1 MTRNPEA
8 PKRPKPLLAH
18 RRWTPWLFLAPALA
32 AYALF
37 VVAPVAESF
46 RLSLYRWPSA
56 FAEPRFVG
64 LGNFARLARDP
75 VFWSALWHNA
85 LLVGMSLAVQLPL
98 AILLAVL
105 LSYPLRGRWL
115 FRTVYF
121 APMVIPTVAI
131 ATLWSYIYLPERG
144 LLDQLIRL
152 FDEGFAGEWLSSG
165 QTALLCVFVAI
176 CWRHTGF
183 HLVLFMA
190 GIASIPEELYEAAR
204 MDGAS
209 EFQAFRHVTL
219 PMLGPTA
226 AVSATLSVIGS
237 LKYFDLVYMMAE
249 GAPERAREVLATY
262 VFRLAFA
269 GGQGR
274 YGYGSAVAV
283 ALFAVAFAV
292 SAALMLWRGRAA
304 RSAGEAA

>member
-1 MTRNPEA
+1 MTRRHDA
-8 PKRPKPLLAH
+8 AKPLLAH
-18 RRWTPWLFLAPALA
+18 GRWTPWLFLAPAFM

-37 VVAPVAESF
+37 VILPVAESF

-56 FAEPRFVG
+56 FAEPRYVG
-64 LGNFARLARDP
+64 LANFSRLFSDP
-75 VFWSALWHNA
+75 VFWAAFRNNF
-85 LLVGMSLAVQLPL
+85 LLVAMSLAVQLPL

-131 ATLWSYIYLPERG
+131 ATLWSYIYDPQFG
-144 LLDQLIRL
+144 LLDRLIRL
-152 FDEGFAGEWLSSG
+152 ASPTFEGEWLSSG
-165 QTALLCVFVAI
+165 TLTLLCVFVTI

-190 GIASIPEELYEAAR
+190 GISSIPDELYEAAR

-209 EFQAFRHVTL
+209 EFQAFRHITL
-219 PMLGPTA
+219 PMLRPTI

-237 LKYFDLVYMMAE
+237 LKYFDLIYMMAG
-249 GAPERAREVLATY
+249 GAHENARDVLATY
-262 VFRLAFA
+262 VFRLAFE

-283 ALFAVAFAV
+283 VLFTVAFV
-292 SAALMLWRGRAA
+292 VAAGLMAWRGR
-304 RSAGEAA
+304 GD